1 MTEETHAVIILF
13 GGSGDLARRKLY
25 PAMFGL
31 FRRGQLCQHFAVIG
45 TARRPWSD
53 AYYRE
58 IVSAASKTNRAQR
71 LARWR
76 RLPAIFITNPMMS
89 PTRRITRR

>member
-31 FRRGQLCQHFAVIG
+31 FRRGQLCQHFSQHLCRH
-45 TARRPWSD
+45 TDRRCHRCDDCHDQGGKAHGQEFDASD
-53 AYYRE
+53 GGMGKAG
-58 IVSAASKTNRAQR
+58 K
-71 LARWR
+71 
-76 RLPAIFITNPMMS
+76 
-89 PTRRITRR
+89 